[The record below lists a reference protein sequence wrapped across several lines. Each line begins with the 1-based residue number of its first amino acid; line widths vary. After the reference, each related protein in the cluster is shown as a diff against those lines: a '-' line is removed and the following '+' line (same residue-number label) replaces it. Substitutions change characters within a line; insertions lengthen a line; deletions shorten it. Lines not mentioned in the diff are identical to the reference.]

1 MQKTWIKR
9 HAARLPAR
17 RTRISRFL
25 LEDSQFSIEARYASS
40 VTLPRVGCPSGACSS
55 RSRGTRDPT
64 GTTCRARC
72 RDGSLSVSV
81 YACFFSCF
89 SDAGSIA
96 KFRGSCLALV
106 DKSVKTGLT
115 GFGTQLASAFRTVI
129 SSSGTRNERAGS
141 PFYYV
146 EHGRWGYGVGEKA
159 VFLMRRISRGSIF
172 VKPKHLPPRSFSEAP
187 MRYSSLSSMMRKR
200 SWNSSL

>member
-55 RSRGTRDPT
+55 RRAPLPERPAAQGAAT
-64 GTTCRARC
+64 G
-72 RDGSLSVSV
+72 L
-81 YACFFSCF
+81 SCF